1 MPWAPERSSVNQTLQ
16 FGLEATPGVNVPA
29 NKLLQCFDIQLGAMA
44 DVKPYEPTGRKY
56 PSIVIENSEWVEGTL
71 GGELDYNG
79 MGYALA
85 GVCGAPVISAVG
97 ASAIAKSWVFTP
109 PVTGSVQPQTFTIE
123 QGENN
128 AYGNAIYNHKVN
140 YGLISELGY
149 KGDRKAGFTV
159 SGKVLAQAL
168 QRAITMTATPTAVA
182 LQPSAG
188 KHFNFYLDATSAGL
202 GTTQLLK
209 VLNVDFSFAN
219 LYGMFFPMN
228 RANLGYAAHVDLN
241 PTCAIK
247 LLLEAD
253 AIGMTPLSYLQA
265 GTTMF
270 LRVAGQGLVID
281 NNQTVTLGTPSAG
294 NFTLTYKGQTTG
306 NIAYNATSAAVAT
319 ALQGL
324 STIGATGCT
333 VAGGPGNTTPF
344 VVTFTGLLATDTTP
358 LTGSGAGLT
367 GGAFAITQTQVYAL
381 FQHDMAVK
389 VSKPSPFSD
398 KDGVFAE
405 EWEFTIVEDATWGAA
420 HRFTIQTLL
429 TAL

>member
-1 MPWAPERSSVNQTLQ
+1 MPWAPERSTINQTLQ

-29 NKLLQCFDIQLGAMA
+29 NKLLQCFDITLGAMA

-79 MGYALA
+79 MVYALA

-109 PVTGSVQPQTFTIE
+109 PLTGSVQPQTFTIE

-128 AYGNAIYNHKVN
+128 AFGNAIYNHKVN

-168 QRAITMTATPTAVA
+168 QRAITMTATPTAVP

-188 KHFNFYLDATSAGL
+188 KHFNYYLDATSAGL

-209 VLNVDFSFAN
+209 VLNVDFAFGN

-228 RANLGYAAHVDLN
+228 RANLGFAAHVDLD

-253 AIGMTPLSYLQA
+253 AIGMTPLTYLQA

-281 NNQTVTLGTPSAG
+281 NNQTITLGTQSSG
-294 NFTLTYKGQTTG
+294 SFSLIYKGQTVSG
-306 NIAYNATSAAVAT
+306 IAYNATAATVAT

-333 VAGGPGNTTPF
+333 VTGPTGGPYI
-344 VVTFTGLLATDTTP
+344 VTMTGGLSTDTTP
-358 LTGSGAGLT
+358 LTGTFTLLTTPANAG
-367 GGAFAITQTQVYAL
+367 ITQTQVYAL

-405 EWEFTIVEDATWGAA
+405 EWEFTIVEDAAWGKA
-420 HRFTIQTLL
+420 HAFTIQTLL